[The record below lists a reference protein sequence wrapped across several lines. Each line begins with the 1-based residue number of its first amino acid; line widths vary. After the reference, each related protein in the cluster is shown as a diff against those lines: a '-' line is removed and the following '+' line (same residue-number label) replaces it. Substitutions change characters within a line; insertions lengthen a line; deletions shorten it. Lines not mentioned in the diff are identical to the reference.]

1 MNAQD
6 YLNEYSDNLAGIDVL
21 NSNKQELI
29 DSVLTPEI
37 KEKLAEIDAEFAP
50 KIDELNTRNQALID
64 TIKGEVLA
72 AKETLSGKYH
82 QAVYSPGKKSWDD
95 NKLMGYAAAHPEIK
109 EFRSIGKP
117 SVAIKVRGK

>member
-6 YLNEYSDNLAGIDVL
+6 YLNEYSDNLAGIDLL
-21 NSNKQELI
+21 NGNKQELI

-82 QAVYSPGKKSWDD
+82 QAVFAKGRVSWDTRALD
-95 NKLMGYAAAHPEIK
+95 GYATAHPEIAQFRK
-109 EFRSIGKP
+109 EGAP
-117 SVAIKVRGK
+117 SVSIRARGK